1 MQKSSEAAEL
11 IAKARQDRVA
21 LPQLPPRLRPLNLSE
36 AYAIQEKVHRRLA
49 SQHGDLAGYKVGCT
63 SKVMQ
68 DYLAVYEPCS
78 GGIPE
83 ELIHCSGD
91 ILRFDDYV
99 RVGVECEIAIRL
111 GNDLVPHSSC
121 VSRSEVATAIEQVMP
136 AIEIV
141 DDRYVRW
148 EDLGAPTLIA
158 DDFFAAGVVLGAPI
172 PANAIDLLHVHG
184 RALINGVEVGHGTG
198 ADVLGHPL
206 EALAWLANDLASRD
220 QYLRRGQ
227 IVLTG
232 SMVRTIW
239 LERGDTVQMEFTG
252 LGIVEVAFR

>member
-1 MQKSSEAAEL
+1 MYTISQAAEL

-21 LPQLPPRLRPLNLSE
+21 LSPLPPHLRPLDLST
-36 AYAIQEKVHRRLA
+36 AYAIQDCVHLLLA
-49 SQHGDLAGYKVGCT
+49 PRHGDLAGYKIGCT

-78 GGIPE
+78 GGIPAT
-83 ELIHCSGD
+83 LVHGTGD
-91 ILRFDDYV
+91 TLRFDDYL

-111 GNDLVPHSSC
+111 GNDLVPSSSC
-121 VSRSEVATAIEQVMP
+121 FSRLEVGKAIEQAMP

-172 PANAIDLLHVHG
+172 PATAIDLLQVHG
-184 RALINGVEVGHGTG
+184 RALVNGAEVGRGTG
-198 ADVLGHPL
+198 ADVLEHPL

-227 IVLTG
+227 IVMTG
-232 SMVRTIW
+232 SMVRTVW
-239 LERGDTVQMEFTG
+239 LERGDTVRMDFTG
-252 LGIVEVAFR
+252 LGTVEVAFR